1 MIFNK
6 AILLLCAAVSPFALA
21 EPAAAAS
28 TVTLTVLNAHSST
41 PTPTPTPTPSPS
53 STPVHK
59 FIASTGTGAPRFTP
73 SAGRWNSTIPVPSNP
88 VKAPSEPAS
97 SAASGAASVASSSPA
112 ATGAAAGHDVA
123 GAAMMAGVVAVAGL
137 VML

>member
-21 EPAAAAS
+21 EPAS
-28 TVTLTVLNAHSST
+28 TVTLTVVNAHSST
-41 PTPTPTPTPSPS
+41 PTPTPTPTPSPSPS

-59 FIASTGTGAPRFTP
+59 FIASTGTGARFTP
-73 SAGRWNSTIPVPSNP
+73 SAGRWNSTLPIPSNP

-97 SAASGAASVASSSPA
+97 SAASGPASGASSPA